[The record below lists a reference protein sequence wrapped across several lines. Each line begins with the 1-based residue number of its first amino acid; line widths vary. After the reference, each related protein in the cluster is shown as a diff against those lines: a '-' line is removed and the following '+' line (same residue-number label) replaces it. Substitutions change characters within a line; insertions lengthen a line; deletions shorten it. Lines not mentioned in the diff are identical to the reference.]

1 YESTAREGYDDED
14 RSLTQRLQLPK
25 EVPGAG
31 VPPLSLPER
40 DPNDLTP
47 RNEAIDRLFPEL
59 PAPTRIAP
67 TPPAGRQRMSLDAI
81 KELALQNSPILQQA
95 QADIESAI
103 GTAVQSGT
111 HPNPIV
117 GYEADTVNSL
127 GSRNYQGVF
136 FTQLIKTG
144 GKLELARAADNVA
157 LMNRQVALRRSRFDL
172 LARTQANY
180 FQVLVAQETLRA
192 TEAFVRFSNEVY
204 RVQVDQLKGGEVNAY
219 EPMQLRAF
227 ALQARSA
234 YASAQNRYI
243 SAWKQMAATIG
254 VPDLPPT
261 PLEGQADM
269 PVPKINYQLALAHA
283 LDHHTDVITA
293 VNMQSEARLRLRL
306 AEITP
311 IPDISLYAT
320 FQRDFTAPGT
330 PRTTYNTQ
338 VGMPIPVWDRNKG
351 GIQNAQGM
359 LMRAIEELRRS
370 RNDLTTRMADAYERF
385 ESNRILVEYY
395 DSQIL
400 PDLTRAYRAIYLAHQ
415 GDPEKV
421 GFNDI
426 VVAQQN
432 LSAGVNAYL
441 TALSAQWLALADLM
455 SLVQVEHME
464 ELTPDSLMSQEGPG
478 APPDELDVPPAAPPA
493 DQP

>member
-1 YESTAREGYDDED
+1 
-14 RSLTQRLQLPK
+14 LPK

-59 PAPTRIAP
+59 PAPPKVAP
-67 TPPAGRQRMSLDAI
+67 TPSGARAPMSLDAI
-81 KELALQNSPILQQA
+81 KEMALQNSPLLQQA

-111 HPNPIV
+111 HPNPTV

-157 LMNRQVALRRSRFDL
+157 LMNRQLALRRSRFDL

-180 FQVLVAQETLRA
+180 YQVLVAQETLRA

-204 RVQVDQLKGGEVNAY
+204 RIQVDQLKGGEVNAY

-261 PLEGQADM
+261 PLEGRADM
-269 PVPKINYQLALAHA
+269 DVPQINYQLALAHV
-283 LDHHTDVITA
+283 LDHHTDVISA

-311 IPDISLYAT
+311 IPDINLYAT
-320 FQRDFTAPGT
+320 FQRDFTSPGT

-338 VGMPIPVWDRNKG
+338 IGMPIPVWDRNKG
-351 GIQNAQGM
+351 GIQTAQGM
-359 LMRAIEELRRS
+359 LMRAVEELRRS
-370 RNDLTTRMADAYERF
+370 RNDLTTRLADAYERF

-432 LSAGVNAYL
+432 LSAGVTAYL
-441 TALSAQWLALADLM
+441 QALSAQWLALADLM
-455 SLVQVEHME
+455 SLVQVEHMG
-464 ELTPDSLMSQEGPG
+464 ELTPDALMSQGP
-478 APPDELDVPPAAPPA
+478 AAPIDDVDVPLVPPPDEEK
-493 DQP
+493 